1 MNDPIVAEV
10 RKSRDN
16 HSKQFNYD
24 ILRISLEYQK
34 KHEEYKQLL
43 ESINQLVANRKLNT
57 VAEQTAPEYTASKTT
72 KHSND

>member
-10 RKSRDN
+10 RKNRDN

-24 ILRISLEYQK
+24 VVKIALEYQK

-43 ESINQLVANRKLNT
+43 ENINRLVENRRLST
-57 VAEQTAPEYTASKTT
+57 IAEQTAPEYTAEATT
-72 KHSND
+72 NDSN